1 MKSVEEGSR
10 LRLQEKKRRREDNTT
25 SHVGGGRN
33 ERDQ

>member
-25 SHVGGGRN
+25 GHVGGGRN
-33 ERDQ
+33 ERD